1 MVNQTTASPCV
12 GCSRMLPSAPGPSFR
27 FTAVKF
33 ESIAPDFVGATV
45 GHSGTSDRR
54 DDPPADL
61 RCWSNRNPSELGPF
75 PPKIHENPWNIMNH
89 HETLGILS
97 WKVWNVE
104 VFLQFKPKPELGASS
119 SCRYTQY
126 LTLSPADTRYVLQ
139 NKYQTDV
146 GNSKF
151 WIMFV
156 LDPANRLR
164 IFALETR
171 DFENSQLS
179 NVQTLDCP
187 FKYWFV
193 NSESQFMV
201 MFNHPEYQPRRLIT
215 PEINIDQ
222 SSCINYVPM
231 LWIVNTPN

>member
-139 NKYQTDV
+139 KKISNWCWEFQILDHVCSWSCKSPAHFCF
-146 GNSKF
+146 GNSWFRKLP
-151 WIMFV
+151 V
-156 LDPANRLR
+156 EQCSNPRLSLQ
-164 IFALETR
+164 ILVCE
-171 DFENSQLS
+171 
-179 NVQTLDCP
+179 
-187 FKYWFV
+187 
-193 NSESQFMV
+193 
-201 MFNHPEYQPRRLIT
+201 
-215 PEINIDQ
+215 
-222 SSCINYVPM
+222 
-231 LWIVNTPN
+231 

>member
-1 MVNQTTASPCV
+1 
-12 GCSRMLPSAPGPSFR
+12 
-27 FTAVKF
+27 
-33 ESIAPDFVGATV
+33 
-45 GHSGTSDRR
+45 
-54 DDPPADL
+54 
-61 RCWSNRNPSELGPF
+61 
-75 PPKIHENPWNIMNH
+75 
-89 HETLGILS
+89 
-97 WKVWNVE
+97 
-104 VFLQFKPKPELGASS
+104 
-119 SCRYTQY
+119 
-126 LTLSPADTRYVLQ
+126 
-139 NKYQTDV
+139 
-146 GNSKF
+146 
-151 WIMFV
+151 MFV

-164 IFALETR
+164 MFALETR

-231 LWIVNTPN
+231 L